1 MMSHCN
7 YRADINFL
15 TAHTIIDLDHLIIQ
29 KTRSTAHI
37 NVGYMNQ
44 LIYIDDSLTQE
55 LLIRLAILISIGYI
69 CYCLTNHLIQKL
81 VIDRYPLIY
90 KHNTL
95 LISSAATTTDKI
107 QGEEAVEEVE
117 SILKRPFGIDFV
129 TREAFY
135 QNLNNSSQYLRRDS
149 FSNE

>member
-95 LISSAATTTDKI
+95 LISRDKIVDI
-107 QGEEAVEEVE
+107 QGEEAIEEVE